1 MKTEIM
7 RIIQESPNH
16 KFKSKEIAKI
26 LKISVTDSSKYL
38 LQLCSTFQIHHGR
51 DGNFKVFYMPVVE
64 NKSGATQSRI
74 APEFKPMVGY
84 SARMS
89 ERLDR
94 KDFHLIT
101 LDEH

>member
-16 KFKSKEIAKI
+16 KFKSKEIASI

-38 LQLCSTFQIHHGR
+38 FQLCNIFRISSGQENGV
-51 DGNFKVFYMPVVE
+51 KVFYMPVVE